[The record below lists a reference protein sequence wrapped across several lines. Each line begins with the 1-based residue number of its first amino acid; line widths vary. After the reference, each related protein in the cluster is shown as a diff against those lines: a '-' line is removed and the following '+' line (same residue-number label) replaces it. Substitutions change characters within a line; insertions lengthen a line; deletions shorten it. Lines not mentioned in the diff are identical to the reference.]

1 MKIKE
6 FIDNYNKMQHKS
18 VASVS
23 KMIEAKTYI
32 PVLRKRY
39 LAELV
44 YNASIDIENGIVVV
58 DSLSKYLTFTMLM
71 ITEYTNLEFSVDE
84 KGAAT
89 EEAINEYDLLCS
101 ENMIDP
107 IIACFAADYARSN
120 EILNYVFQ
128 DKLAAHNTVEAVLG
142 NAANHVLALMDGLTA
157 VIAEKVDNFNYEMP
171 DLNTESVLKLLE
183 MLKPEE
189 E

>member
-1 MKIKE
+1 MKIRE
-6 FIDNYNKMQHKS
+6 FIDNYNKMQNKS
-18 VASVS
+18 VASVA

-44 YNASIDIENGIVVV
+44 YNASTNEENGIVVV
-58 DSLSKYLTFTMLM
+58 DSLSKYLIFTMLM

-107 IIACFAADYARSN
+107 IIACFAADYARAN

-128 DKLAAHNTVEAVLG
+128 DNLAAHNTVESVLG
-142 NAANHVLALMDGLTA
+142 KAANHILSLMDNLSD
-157 VIAEKVDNFNYEMP
+157 VIAAKVDSFDYTIPEF
-171 DLNTESVLKLLE
+171 DAESVVKFLE
-183 MLKPEE
+183 MLKPSEE
-189 E
+189 